1 MDEIERKEQLEQ
13 FRIWALE
20 QESDQYRLYEKE
32 QEGAPNSIVLET
44 DDAIGEVCFYPLEII
59 QLSVLNRHIDRH
71 VFFLH
76 FQINTLEHAQGLF
89 REMVDTIL
97 ELGKQ
102 PSAKI
107 LLCCSSALTTG
118 YFAEKLNETVKTTNL
133 NYSFHAVSYN
143 MLYQEAGK
151 YDMILLAPQI
161 AYVYEQAKKI
171 LAHRFVLKIP
181 PRIFGT
187 YNVMALLD
195 FIHPYLESRR
205 QDKDTDRISLFEDPA
220 KDKGIR
226 HKTKQVSPSDPV
238 LPLRQDI
245 RIDNTTLAIALIHE
259 NDDQYHFASRIYDK
273 SQNILYDVDQLKPKI
288 VAEDLYDICDT
299 ALARFPEVQ
308 TIGIAM
314 PGIINNGRVSLGTT
328 FQNLDVV
335 GMLKERY
342 GREVYLENDANSIV
356 AGYYATQT
364 KYSSISLLFQPS
376 IVAYDGVGSI
386 YNGHLIEGHCHVA
399 GEVKY
404 LPSVRRAE
412 KELIRCT
419 PEGALAIATE
429 TMAALVCILGP
440 ELIILSSHLILS
452 ADRIRQELG
461 KYIPMEYLPDVLII
475 RNVREYMLLGMVI
488 ACSLKEQNM
497 RKM

>member
-1 MDEIERKEQLEQ
+1 
-13 FRIWALE
+13 
-20 QESDQYRLYEKE
+20 
-32 QEGAPNSIVLET
+32 
-44 DDAIGEVCFYPLEII
+44 
-59 QLSVLNRHIDRH
+59 
-71 VFFLH
+71 
-76 FQINTLEHAQGLF
+76 
-89 REMVDTIL
+89 
-97 ELGKQ
+97 
-102 PSAKI
+102 
-107 LLCCSSALTTG
+107 
-118 YFAEKLNETVKTTNL
+118 
-133 NYSFHAVSYN
+133 
-143 MLYQEAGK
+143 
-151 YDMILLAPQI
+151 
-161 AYVYEQAKKI
+161 
-171 LAHRFVLKIP
+171 
-181 PRIFGT
+181 
-187 YNVMALLD
+187 
-195 FIHPYLESRR
+195 
-205 QDKDTDRISLFEDPA
+205 LFEDPA

-226 HKTKQVSPSDPV
+226 HKTKQVCPSDPV

-273 SQNILYDVDQLKPKI
+273 GQNILYDVDQLKPKI

-328 FQNLDVV
+328 FQNLDIV

-376 IVAYDGVGSI
+376 IVSYDGVGSI

-488 ACSLKEQNM
+488 ACSLKEQDM